1 MRPWLLGLA
10 ALLCT
15 CLGLQAQVA
24 KEQYYA
30 GRLGDYMV
38 YAALSGEAEGP
49 LQGRY
54 FYQTQRKEIALAGST
69 KSGKLTLQEKVNGE
83 VTGSWRGERD
93 NFSFRGT
100 WTSPKGKELAF
111 QLYPA
116 HISTYQAELN
126 RRSLAD
132 IQDKNLRMLCSLYD
146 EQSLP
151 FWVTLKGEE
160 NEGKELPKSAW
171 TYIFA
176 DTSEMS
182 YYNSLYA
189 GQIFF
194 QPSYFGLLT
203 LHSYSPGAFGIFNDF
218 IRLATF
224 RYDGHVISQL
234 ELGCYGCYD
243 SNMGAGDYYSTVDSC
258 WVAPGRITAYRN
270 ESHGSLDME
279 EGQESFLETTLDT
292 LYFRLAVDGA
302 VEPE

>member
-1 MRPWLLGLA
+1 MRPLLLGLT

-24 KEQYYA
+24 QQNYYA
-30 GRLGDYMV
+30 GRLGEYMV
-38 YAALSGEAEGP
+38 YAALSSGTEGP

-54 FYQTQRKEIALAGST
+54 FYQTQRKEITLTGST
-69 KSGKLTLQEKVNGE
+69 KAGKITLQEKVNGE
-83 VTGSWRGERD
+83 VTGNWRGERD

-116 HISTYQAELN
+116 HVSTYQAELD

-132 IQDKNLRMLCSLYD
+132 IQDKNLRALCELYD
-146 EQSLP
+146 EQVLP
-151 FWVTLKGEE
+151 FPVKLKGEDG
-160 NEGKELPKSAW
+160 GKEVPKSAW

-176 DTSEMS
+176 DTSEMF
-182 YYNSLYA
+182 YYNALYA

-203 LHSYSPGAFGIFNDF
+203 LHSYSPGAFGIYNDF
-218 IRLATF
+218 IRMATF
-224 RYDGHVISQL
+224 RYDGRVISQL

-243 SNMGAGDYYSTVDSC
+243 SNMGSGDYYATSDSC
-258 WVAPGRITAYRN
+258 WVTPQQITAYRTD
-270 ESHGSLDME
+270 EHGSLDME
-279 EGQESFLETTLDT
+279 EGQESFLELTQDT
-292 LYFRLAVDGA
+292 LFFQLAPDGA
-302 VEPE
+302 VVPE